1 MEILETQVY
10 RGANYWAPVPVI
22 RFLLDIGELEE
33 RPTNQIPGFY
43 EKLTTTL
50 PTMYD
55 HRCSVGKP
63 GGFFRL
69 DHLNFGTLLQ
79 LFSRRDL
86 DDVASQRLRC
96 RRGRRG
102 LGADQ
107 FHFEDQR
114 RARRNPGASRVPI
127 GQGGR

>member
-1 MEILETQVY
+1 MATASTSSGARRSRLRMSRVAAGDDARPRELPGVRRMEILETQVY

-63 GGFFRL
+63 GGFF
-69 DHLNFGTLLQ
+69 
-79 LFSRRDL
+79 
-86 DDVASQRLRC
+86 QRLRE
-96 RRGRRG
+96 GTWMG
-102 LGADQ
+102 
-107 FHFEDQR
+107 HVVEHTT
-114 RARRNPGASRVPI
+114 
-127 GQGGR
+127 